1 MFWNCLGAWWFEL
14 FFSSWDDGCLGTSFS
29 DWSMER
35 ILARSAPRR
44 APWVPG
50 IWKGFEEG
58 PDAASCP
65 SSFRFIDST
74 LLSIRILFCKQWE
87 YHVASKRGPFGEDF
101 LHLFDIYIYMC
112 IHIVRAAPNSQP
124 DSWGPPVPTHGCDT
138 GADAKPATRCFPGN
152 DIFTWQGE
160 TVLLLCAW
168 LLYKRQ
174 DSATLDEVFSVCNVW
189 IRDASYCNSYCNTFF
204 WCSPSIHAPTQPRMS
219 LFAVGWV
226 FLHDSCNARDPRAK
240 ASWKLVRWVSNFF
253 FGVYQTQQ
261 DWRIGSCSKYSFI
274 DKLDEESSL
283 VVSFFPLI
291 FRSRTMPPCCSSGS
305 SPEFLAVP
313 LSPAPHR
320 QGW

>member
-101 LHLFDIYIYMC
+101 LHLFDIYICVYTLFAQPPTANL
-112 IHIVRAAPNSQP
+112 IHEGLRYPHMGVIPAPTPNQPLAVSLETTSLPGRAKLFFF
-124 DSWGPPVPTHGCDT
+124 C
-138 GADAKPATRCFPGN
+138 
-152 DIFTWQGE
+152 
-160 TVLLLCAW
+160 VLDFYISVKIQRPLM
-168 LLYKRQ
+168 R
-174 DSATLDEVFSVCNVW
+174 FSVFVMFG
-189 IRDASYCNSYCNTFF
+189 SGTLHTV
-204 WCSPSIHAPTQPRMS
+204 IHTAI
-219 LFAVGWV
+219 L
-226 FLHDSCNARDPRAK
+226 
-240 ASWKLVRWVSNFF
+240 F
-253 FGVYQTQQ
+253 FGVPLAFMHLHSHGC
-261 DWRIGSCSKYSFI
+261 RCLLLAGCSCTTRAMQEIRERKQAESWSVESPIFFSVFI
-274 DKLDEESSL
+274 KHSRTGELEVALNTVSL
-283 VVSFFPLI
+283 TSWTRKAAWWFHFFP
-291 FRSRTMPPCCSSGS
+291 
-305 SPEFLAVP
+305 
-313 LSPAPHR
+313 
-320 QGW
+320 

>member
-1 MFWNCLGAWWFEL
+1 MGVSCSFQKEAIWGGL
-14 FFSSWDDGCLGTSFS
+14 F
-29 DWSMER
+29 
-35 ILARSAPRR
+35 
-44 APWVPG
+44 
-50 IWKGFEEG
+50 
-58 PDAASCP
+58 ASV
-65 SSFRFIDST
+65 
-74 LLSIRILFCKQWE
+74 WE
-87 YHVASKRGPFGEDF
+87 
-101 LHLFDIYIYMC
+101 IYIYIC
-112 IHIVRAAPNSQP
+112 VYTLFAQPPTANLIHEGLRYPHMGVIPAPTPNQPLAVSLETTSLPGRAKLFFF
-124 DSWGPPVPTHGCDT
+124 C
-138 GADAKPATRCFPGN
+138 
-152 DIFTWQGE
+152 
-160 TVLLLCAW
+160 VLDFYISVKIQRPLM
-168 LLYKRQ
+168 R
-174 DSATLDEVFSVCNVW
+174 FSVFVLFG
-189 IRDASYCNSYCNTFF
+189 SGTLHNSYCNTFF

-240 ASWKLVRWVSNFF
+240 ASWKLVRWVSSFF

>member
-101 LHLFDIYIYMC
+101 LHLLDIYIYVYTHCSRSPQQPTWFM
-112 IHIVRAAPNSQP
+112 RAS
-124 DSWGPPVPTHGCDT
+124 GTHT
-138 GADAKPATRCFPGN
+138 WVWYRRRRQTSHSLFP
-152 DIFTWQGE
+152 WKRH
-160 TVLLLCAW
+160 
-168 LLYKRQ
+168 LYLAGRNC
-174 DSATLDEVFSVCNVW
+174 SSSVCL
-189 IRDASYCNSYCNTFF
+189 T
-204 WCSPSIHAPTQPRMS
+204 SI
-219 LFAVGWV
+219 
-226 FLHDSCNARDPRAK
+226 
-240 ASWKLVRWVSNFF
+240 
-253 FGVYQTQQ
+253 
-261 DWRIGSCSKYSFI
+261 
-274 DKLDEESSL
+274 
-283 VVSFFPLI
+283 
-291 FRSRTMPPCCSSGS
+291 
-305 SPEFLAVP
+305 
-313 LSPAPHR
+313 
-320 QGW
+320 